1 MKTEVARVE
10 LSCGTFDA
18 LRAVEFTSSFPP
30 HFHDTFAI
38 GVIESGATRLRTPR
52 GEWIGRA
59 GTILAFSP
67 GEIHSAEPV
76 GDLGWTYRM
85 IYPSAEV
92 IAEMGIDVAAMNG
105 NSPLFCAP
113 VLEDRNVAA
122 GFLAAHE
129 PLVQASSRG
138 PSEDR
143 MVAAMRALA
152 ARYAAGARSPA
163 VRRAYDARVVEMA
176 RDFLDTSFSQP
187 VRLQMLANHC
197 GLSLFHLIRVFRRDV
212 GVTPYSYLIQ
222 RRVLGAQR
230 MICKG
235 SSVVDAA
242 YNCGFADQSHL
253 TRAFRK
259 VVGVPPGQYRRS
271 VLHAGGVKSARKSG
285 RARSGAKAE
294 SDSTLRG
301 KNLDGMDLSQPI
313 AVS

>member
-1 MKTEVARVE
+1 MKTEVARVD
-10 LSCGTFDA
+10 LSCGSFDA
-18 LRAVEFTSSFPP
+18 LRAVEFTASFPP

-67 GEIHSAEPV
+67 GEIHSAQPV
-76 GDLGWTYRM
+76 GDAGWTYRM
-85 IYPSAEV
+85 IYPSAEIV
-92 IAEMGIDVAAMNG
+92 AEMGIDVAALNG
-105 NSPLFCAP
+105 APLFGAP
-113 VLEDRNVAA
+113 VLEDRAVAA
-122 GFLAAHE
+122 GFLEAHE
-129 PLVQASSRG
+129 PLVEATSRAA
-138 PSEDR
+138 SEDR
-143 MVAAMRALA
+143 MIGAMRALA
-152 ARYAAGARSPA
+152 AGYAPSTRSPA
-163 VRRAYDARVVEMA
+163 VRRAYDERVVETA
-176 RDFLDTSFSQP
+176 REFLDSNFAQP
-187 VRLQMLANHC
+187 VRLKTLADHC

-230 MICKG
+230 LLCGG

-271 VLHAGGVKSARKSG
+271 VLHVGGEKSARKSG
-285 RARSGAKAE
+285 RSRKDASAGSAARS
-294 SDSTLRG
+294 RG
-301 KNLDGMDLSQPI
+301 RKRDGMDFSQPI
-313 AVS
+313 AAS

>member
-1 MKTEVARVE
+1 MKTEVARVD
-10 LSCGTFDA
+10 LSCGSFDA

-76 GDLGWTYRM
+76 GDAGWTYRM
-85 IYPSAEV
+85 IYPSAEI
-92 IAEMGIDVAAMNG
+92 IAEMGIDVAALSG
-105 NSPLFCAP
+105 NEPLFGAP
-113 VLEDRNVAA
+113 VLEDRGVAA

-129 PLVQASSRG
+129 PLVETSERG

-143 MVAAMRALA
+143 MIAAMRALA
-152 ARYAAGARSPA
+152 ERYAPGTRSPA
-163 VRRAYDARVVEMA
+163 VRRAYDARVVERA
-176 RDFLDTSFSQP
+176 RDFIDTSFAQP
-187 VRLQMLANHC
+187 VRLQTLADHC

-230 MICKG
+230 MLCGG
-235 SSVVDAA
+235 STVVDAA

-271 VLHAGGVKSARKSG
+271 VVQSGGVKSARKSARPRSEVNAASVSKSRG
-285 RARSGAKAE
+285 R
-294 SDSTLRG
+294 
-301 KNLDGMDLSQPI
+301 NCDGIDLSQPT
-313 AVS
+313 AAS